1 MKAGWRQIRPGRRR
15 QGTVL
20 RHGASFRTWSFIPVS
35 TVLCVLFMAGLFSTS
50 ILSAQGISRKNNT
63 PAEKRIG
70 DLEKDVMRL
79 QRQADLFNLDALP
92 DNLMLCDKKIA
103 IYRGDVRERF
113 EREFFQLLE
122 NRGLL
127 TIIIKRYYKFLPA
140 MTEEVQRLGV
150 PQDLVYLAVT
160 ESYLN
165 PRAVSRANA
174 AGMWQF
180 IKETGKREGLLVN
193 DHVDERFNVKRATRS
208 ALTHLKRLNG
218 EFNDWFLAMSAYNAG
233 PGRVRE
239 VIENQATRDFFDMY
253 LPEETERYVFRILA
267 LKEIIG
273 NRERYG
279 IKIDDRDLYRPVAL
293 SEVSIEARG
302 EFHSYILAK
311 AMDLPYRTFRMNNL
325 HLRRY
330 RLPKGSYRITV
341 PTDKKDSFI
350 RKLKAYDYI
359 SVQ

>member
-1 MKAGWRQIRPGRRR
+1 VIGRRAITR
-15 QGTVL
+15 QTE
-20 RHGASFRTWSFIPVS
+20 RGAFHPAAFLTILLGIIFV
-35 TVLCVLFMAGLFSTS
+35 AGLTAAPAS
-50 ILSAQGISRKNNT
+50 SAQSVPKKTNVPT
-63 PAEKRIG
+63 EKRIG

-92 DNLMLCDKKIA
+92 DNLTLCDRKVP

-113 EREFFQLLE
+113 ERELFQLLE
-122 NRGLL
+122 NKGLL
-127 TIIIKRYYKFLPA
+127 TIVIKRYYKYLP
-140 MTEEVQRLGV
+140 MISEEIQRMGA
-150 PQDLVYLAVT
+150 PPDLVYLAVT

-193 DHVDERFNVKRATRS
+193 DHIDERFNVKKATRS

-218 EFNDWFLAMSAYNAG
+218 EFNDWLLAMSAYNAG

-239 VIENQATRDFFDMY
+239 AIENQATRDFFDMY
-253 LPEETERYVFRILA
+253 LPEETERYVFRVLA
-267 LKEIIG
+267 LKEIIA

-279 IKIDDRDLYRPVAL
+279 IRIDDKDLYRPVVL
-293 SEVSIEARG
+293 SEVTSEASR

-311 AMDLPYRTFRMNNL
+311 AMDTPYRTFRINNL

-330 RLPKGSYRITV
+330 NLPRGVYRINV
-341 PTDKKDSFI
+341 PVEKKETFI
-350 RKLKAYDYI
+350 KKMKGYDYI
-359 SVQ
+359 DVR

>member
-1 MKAGWRQIRPGRRR
+1 MIPKRGIMGQTGRETRYPATLPSVLVCLF
-15 QGTVL
+15 TVACL
-20 RHGASFRTWSFIPVS
+20 FAVPV
-35 TVLCVLFMAGLFSTS
+35 
-50 ILSAQGISRKNNT
+50 LSAQGLPKKTNS
-63 PAEKRIG
+63 PMEKRVG

-79 QRQADLFNLDALP
+79 ERQADIFNLDALP
-92 DNLMLCDKKIA
+92 DNLTLCGKKVP

-113 EREFFQLLE
+113 ERELFQLLE
-122 NRGLL
+122 NKGLL
-127 TIIIKRYYKFLPA
+127 TVVIKRYYKYLP
-140 MTEEVQRLGV
+140 MISEEIQRMGV
-150 PQDLVYLAVT
+150 PPDLVYLAVT

-193 DHVDERFNVKRATRS
+193 DHIDERFNVKKATRS
-208 ALTHLKRLNG
+208 ALTHLKKLNA

-253 LPEETERYVFRILA
+253 LPEETERYVFRVLA
-267 LKEIIG
+267 LKEIVS

-279 IKIDDRDLYRPVAL
+279 IKIDDKDLYRPVVL
-293 SEVSIEARG
+293 SEVTIEATR

-311 AMDLPYRTFRMNNL
+311 AMDVPYRTFRINNL

-330 RLPKGSYRITV
+330 SLPRGVYRINV
-341 PTDKKDSFI
+341 PAEKKETFI
-350 RKLKAYDYI
+350 KKMKGYDYI
-359 SVQ
+359 DIR

>member
-1 MKAGWRQIRPGRRR
+1 MISERVIPGQAGNEVSHPV
-15 QGTVL
+15 VL
-20 RHGASFRTWSFIPVS
+20 LA
-35 TVLCVLFMAGLFSTS
+35 VLLGMLLVAGLFGAAD
-50 ILSAQGISRKNNT
+50 LSAQTASKKANA
-63 PAEKRIG
+63 PMEKRIG

-92 DNLMLCDKKIA
+92 DNLTLCGKKVP

-122 NRGLL
+122 NKGLL
-127 TIIIKRYYKFLPA
+127 TIVIKRYYKYLPLIS
-140 MTEEVQRLGV
+140 EEIERMGV
-150 PQDLVYLAVT
+150 PSDLIYLAVT

-193 DHVDERFNVKRATRS
+193 DNIDERFNVKKATRS
-208 ALTHLKRLNG
+208 ALTHLKRLNA
-218 EFNDWFLAMSAYNAG
+218 EFNDWLLAMSGYNAG

-239 VIENQATRDFFDMY
+239 AIENQATRDFFDMY
-253 LPEETERYVFRILA
+253 LPEETERYIFRVLA
-267 LKEIIG
+267 LKEIVA

-279 IKIDDRDLYRPVAL
+279 IRIDDKDLYRPVIL
-293 SEVSIEARG
+293 SEVTIEVSR

-311 AMDLPYRTFRMNNL
+311 AMDGPYRTFRINNL
-325 HLRRY
+325 HLKRY
-330 RLPKGSYRITV
+330 NLPKGVYRVNV
-341 PTDKKDSFI
+341 PVEKKDMFI
-350 RKLKAYDYI
+350 RRMKGYDYI
-359 SVQ
+359 EVR

>member
-1 MKAGWRQIRPGRRR
+1 MKHRRAKSR
-15 QGTVL
+15 SAMGCAV
-20 RHGASFRTWSFIPVS
+20 R
-35 TVLCVLFMAGLFSTS
+35 LCVSISLLHCIILAALFLDTPA
-50 ILSAQGISRKNNT
+50 LSAQSVPRKNGT
-63 PAEKRIG
+63 PVEKRLG

-92 DNLMLCDKKIA
+92 DNLMLCDKKIP

-113 EREFFQLLE
+113 ERELFQLLE
-122 NRGLL
+122 NKGLV
-127 TIIIKRYYKFLPA
+127 TIVIKRYYKYLPMMA
-140 MTEEVQRLGV
+140 EEVQRIAV
-150 PQDLVYLAVT
+150 PSDLIYLAVT

-193 DHVDERFNVKRATRS
+193 EHIDERFNMRKATRS

-239 VIENQATRDFFDMY
+239 AIENQATRDFFDMY

-267 LKEIIG
+267 LKEIIS

-279 IKIDDRDLYRPVAL
+279 IRIDDKDLYRPATL
-293 SEVSIEARG
+293 SEVTIEASR
-302 EFHSYILAK
+302 EFPSYILAK

-325 HLRRY
+325 HLRKY
-330 RLPKGSYRITV
+330 KLPKGLYHICV
-341 PTDKKDSFI
+341 PVEKRDIFIKKM
-350 RKLKAYDYI
+350 KTYDYI
-359 SVQ
+359 AVQ